1 MRPIAILVALST
13 GLPIGPAAGR
23 ADGPA
28 VEIPEEVLAD
38 KIQGGLLGQ
47 LFGNLNGLPHELK
60 YNDAPGNVPAYV
72 PSLPEGA
79 RTDDDTDIEW
89 VYIVEMQKSGELL
102 IPPGRI
108 TDLWRA
114 HINTHI
120 WCANEY
126 ARRLMDLG
134 FDPPLTGRLA
144 LNPWSS
150 FNISGQFV
158 CEAFGLIAPGLPQ
171 TASRIGLHYTHVAID
186 GEPAQATQLFDT
198 MIATAFIETD
208 VQRIVSAGLAAVDP
222 KCNLRQVV
230 QDVRQWQ
237 KDNPDDW
244 RKTWHA
250 IHDKYAR
257 HGGMRDFNG
266 HELNTAA
273 VIGALLYAK
282 GDFVETVRLSF
293 NFGWDADC
301 NAATAGTI
309 VGVTKGRRWM
319 ESQGWTIRDLYR
331 NLTRPGMPD
340 DETITRYGDRLVEVA
355 RKVIRQRGGTER
367 MVDGKKIIRI
377 LTEQPLNIESV
388 ARVQDR
394 LEQLRAD
401 RLEAVGRE
409 LTGRPQER
417 ARAAYLALCLGESQ
431 QLAKDRPEQWRQ
443 AVAALKGFP
452 KLIEALFKAPK
463 PSADDLQARARAAGL
478 EPPQQK

>member
-1 MRPIAILVALST
+1 MRLLAMLVILLTVILPGPGAAL
-13 GLPIGPAAGR
+13 

-28 VEIPEEVLAD
+28 IEIPEDVLAD
-38 KIQGGLLGQ
+38 RIQGGLLGQ

-60 YNDAPGNVPAYV
+60 YNDAPGNVSAYV

-89 VYIVEMQKSGELL
+89 VYIVEMQKSGELF
-102 IPPGRI
+102 IPPKRI
-108 TDLWRA
+108 ADLWRT
-114 HINTHI
+114 HINTYI
-120 WCANEY
+120 WCANDY

-134 FDPPLTGRLA
+134 FDPPLTGRTA

-171 TASRIGLHYTHVAID
+171 TASGIGLHYTHVSID

-198 MIATAFIETD
+198 MIATAFVETD
-208 VQRIVSAGLAAVDP
+208 VQRIIEAGLAAVDP
-222 KCNLRQVV
+222 GSDVCQVV
-230 QDVRQWQ
+230 KDVRQWQ
-237 KDNPDDW
+237 KSNPDDW

-273 VIGALLYAK
+273 VIGSLLYGK

-319 ESQGWTIRDLYR
+319 ESQGWTIRDVYR

-340 DETITRYGDRLVEVA
+340 DETITRYGERLIEVA
-355 RKVIRQRGGTER
+355 RSVIRQHGGTER
-367 MVDGKKIIRI
+367 LVDGKKVVRI
-377 LTEQPLNIESV
+377 PTEKPLNVEPL
-388 ARVQDR
+388 ARPQER

-401 RLEAVGRE
+401 WLEAVRRE
-409 LTGRPQER
+409 LTGTPQER
-417 ARAAYLALCLGESQ
+417 ARAAYLALCLGESE
-431 QLAKDRPEQWRQ
+431 QLAKDHPEQWRQ

-452 KLIEALFKAPK
+452 KLVEAVFKAPR

-478 EPPQQK
+478 EPPPQK